1 MAHFQDTTARPHSY
15 LLCRDGKL
23 LVRALLLSMI
33 ALLSGIGAVQAQE
46 TDGRALLLKTLTLY
60 QKFNSYSGQAN
71 VDTIMVD
78 STGQTIKHIGSSS
91 VMKLQRPNKIYIFFQ
106 TPIGSRSIYSD
117 GANFSVFDPTPNQY
131 LTVPTA
137 PNTEGLLQ
145 LLLTRA
151 DVAAGLD
158 PLYFLTQ
165 KTLPAELVNVKIK
178 ASTTFNGHQVYV
190 ITGTTNVK
198 PVVMKSGNTITTIP
212 TSYWT
217 WWIDRTSSL
226 LYKVE
231 TRTPNIIKPVSFG
244 NGATRTVKNVKGT
257 LIMRHTVT
265 EVKPD
270 ANLKADEFVF
280 NKPKT
285 ATAKVTAQ
293 DLLNKKGK

>member
-15 LLCRDGKL
+15 VLLRDGKL
-23 LVRALLLSMI
+23 LYLVLSMI
-33 ALLSGIGAVQAQE
+33 ALFAGIGAVQAQE
-46 TDGRALLLKTLTLY
+46 TDGRALLLKTLALY

-78 STGQTIKHIGSSS
+78 ATGQTIKHIGSSS

-117 GANFSVFDPTPNQY
+117 GANFSVYDPTPNQY

-137 PNTEGLLQ
+137 PNTDGLLQ

-165 KTLPAELVNVKIK
+165 KTLPKELVDVKVK
-178 ASTTFNGHQVYV
+178 ASTTFNGHPVYV

-244 NGATRTVKNVKGT
+244 NGAARTVKNVKGT
-257 LIMRHTVT
+257 LVMRHTVT

-270 ANLKADEFVF
+270 ANLKPDEFVF
-280 NKPKT
+280 IKPKT
-285 ATAKVTAQ
+285 ATPKMTAQ
-293 DLLNKKGK
+293 ELLNKKGK